1 MLFRS
6 DGGEAPEGGE
16 TPGRGNRMRDGASS
30 FTVTGSSE
38 LPPFPGLSIED
49 RNTYYGTFQFPNLMV
64 NLHPDAMMTYR
75 LEPTAADRTRVVSE
89 FFFRPETIAA
99 PAFDP
104 SPVVELW
111 DLISRQDWA
120 IVERAQL
127 GVSSRGFRGGVY
139 PRNDRLAFDFDE
151 RWRLAMGRPLV
162 G

>member
-1 MLFRS
+1 M
-6 DGGEAPEGGE
+6 
-16 TPGRGNRMRDGASS
+16 
-30 FTVTGSSE
+30 
-38 LPPFPGLSIED
+38 D
-49 RNTYYGTFQFPNLMV
+49 RRTYYGTFQFPNLMV
-64 NLHPDAMMTYR
+64 NLHPDAVMAYR
-75 LEPTAADRTRVVSE
+75 LEPIGPNRTRVVSE
-89 FFFRPETIAA
+89 FLFRPETIED

-111 DLISRQDWA
+111 DTISRQDWT

-151 RWRLAMGRPLV
+151 RWRLAMGRELI